1 MVETG
6 GRSAGK
12 AGSREGATT
21 RLFGVFIRIDA
32 SLCPVR
38 SGAFIDSRVRSGS
51 GLFLLWRRDFI
62 EVP

>member
-1 MVETG
+1 MMSVNFLQRPTCYASKTGLSVVETG

-32 SLCPVR
+32 SLP
-38 SGAFIDSRVRSGS
+38 GGFWG
-51 GLFLLWRRDFI
+51 FY
-62 EVP
+62 